1 MHAPGDRVC
10 FRSPAHFVIIHNF
23 SSHRNALPS
32 NYINTFCV
40 LWVTRKHSHPPASAR
55 GDGGAGWRLLLLSN
69 IFFMQLG
76 VICLC
81 WKVAMP
87 SKQLGLCTA
96 TTKKKRKKKSLTLE
110 HSIPW
115 RVCLWVKIVRWTGNF
130 TLIHKSTNC
139 VSIARKLLWAAPCSL
154 SELAKQSRSSWSEGR
169 AAVVFIAMG
178 CYAAAATAPAF
189 WCITAKTST
198 SYE

>member
-1 MHAPGDRVC
+1 MRLVIANV
-10 FRSPAHFVIIHNF
+10 FVSPHTLLLFIT
-23 SSHRNALPS
+23 SHRIAMHFLHLTT
-32 NYINTFCV
+32 YINTFCV

-96 TTKKKRKKKSLTLE
+96 TTKKTWKKKSLTLE

-115 RVCLWVKIVRWTGNF
+115 RVCLRVKIVRWTGNF

-169 AAVVFIAMG
+169 AAVVFIAIG
-178 CYAAAATAPAF
+178 CYAAAPAF